1 MSSSRLALTLFGPF
15 EARYNDHPLA
25 FATDKIRAL
34 LAYLVLEPDKPHR
47 RETLAAL
54 LWPDY
59 PDEIALRNLRQAV
72 YRLRQTL
79 QDADPTLPARLL
91 TQTRPTLTL
100 HTDATTTD
108 TARFATLLHDA
119 KTAPD
124 PRPLLEELSNLYR
137 GELLQ
142 GFSLPDA
149 YAFDEWLTIER
160 EVFHQQALDAFT
172 RLLSLQ
178 TDPDAILA
186 TAPHLLAL
194 APWHEETHRQIM
206 RAHLQKGHRTLALAQ
221 YRDLRAILLRDLGV
235 EPSPLTNTLLAQIQT
250 EAPPQKPAA
259 LTSVAPQS
267 PLHHFPTPLT
277 PLIGRKPELDHVTQT
292 LTDPACRLL
301 TLTGP
306 GGMGKTRLAI
316 ETARRLAGNPRFPDG
331 LFFVPLTQIEHG
343 DLLVSTLSQS
353 LDMSFPQNADPRQ
366 EMLSRLKDRQ
376 TLLVLDNFEHL
387 LPARADDPLS
397 PALALLGEI
406 LSAAPGVIALV
417 TSREPLALTGEWT
430 FPLDGLPYK
439 PDQDADSDPLAHPAP
454 QLFIQAARRYRPSF
468 TPAEHPAAILELC
481 RLTGG
486 MPLALEMAAAW
497 MRAYTCE
504 EVVTRIAQSL
514 DFLTNPARDAPARQR
529 SIRAVFSSTW
539 EQLAPEQRQALAAMS
554 VFRGGFTV
562 QAALDVAHT
571 TVLDLAILVE
581 KAFIRRESE
590 VASNGRYEM
599 HELVRQFAAEKL
611 AEMGEEAVRARHADF
626 YLTWLEEQG
635 AALLG
640 GAPHEGLAAIRR
652 ELDNV
657 RQGWGWLMTGNQ
669 HARVVRVAPA
679 WEDFF
684 RLGGLIREGEGVFR
698 RAVEWAEQT
707 DARGEDLAAL
717 LLHLASVLSF
727 EGQSALA
734 HPLTVQALT
743 LANGE
748 RFLTGRAKYILGQW
762 HYFKGDYAQ
771 AIAIRREALALFEQV
786 GARRQEAFTLNGIAH
801 DHWQIGDF
809 ASSRAFYEQA
819 LAIYT
824 QVGDRFGA
832 AQTAGSLGLVH
843 LKQGEFAEAR
853 ACFQAELEMAREM
866 DNPVTMA
873 KALNNLGVAFHDQGR
888 TAEALQMFE
897 EAAEIDRRLGVK
909 LGRAKRLTNMGLMYW
924 KLGVY
929 DRALQM
935 ELEALA
941 IFEELK
947 HQEGLAL
954 NLGNIGL
961 VYWHRGEYATAEGW
975 IRRAL
980 AMDEERGNK
989 EGIARHLSNL
999 GGIYKDQEAFDRAQT
1014 CLELAHE
1021 IQREANLRYPHSE
1034 TLLRLTEVHLARGE
1048 LAQAE
1053 ARRREGLELASAI
1066 KRLDSIFWAGE
1077 LGARLAAARGER
1089 EFARAQ
1095 LEGLL
1100 TEATEEEQLAR
1111 VYFYLWQVT
1120 GEEGFREAA
1129 RERYTALLEEVPK
1142 AEFRKRVETLI
1153 QGHEEAKDEKI

>member
-1 MSSSRLALTLFGPF
+1 MSSPRLALTLFGPF
-15 EARYNDHPLA
+15 EARYNTQPLA

-34 LAYLVLEPDKPHR
+34 LAYLALEPDKPHR
-47 RETLAAL
+47 RETLAGL

-100 HTDATTTD
+100 HADATTTD
-108 TARFATLLHDA
+108 TARFAALLHDA

-124 PRPLLEELSNLYR
+124 QRPLLEALLPLYR

-149 YAFDEWLTIER
+149 YAFDEWLSIER
-160 EVFHQQALDAFT
+160 EVFHQQTLDALT
-172 RLLSLQ
+172 RLLALQ

-186 TAPHLLAL
+186 TAPRLLAL

-206 RAHLQKGHRTLALAQ
+206 RAHLQKGHRALALAQ
-221 YRDLRAILLRDLGV
+221 YQDLRAILLRDLGV
-235 EPSPLTNTLLAQIQT
+235 EPSPLTNTLLTQIQT
-250 EAPPQKPAA
+250 ETPPDTPAQKTPA
-259 LTSVAPQS
+259 
-267 PLHHFPTPLT
+267 LHHFPTPLT
-277 PLIGRKPELDHVTQT
+277 PLIGRKPELDQLTQT

-316 ETARRLAGNPRFPDG
+316 ETARRLAGHPRFPDG

-353 LDMSFPQNADPRQ
+353 LEMSFPQNADPRQ
-366 EMLSRLKDRQ
+366 EMLTRLKDRQ

-387 LPARADDPLS
+387 LPTRADEPLS

-406 LSAAPGVIALV
+406 LSTAPGVIILV

-439 PDQDADSDPLAHPAP
+439 PDQEADSDPLAHPAP

-504 EVVTRIAQSL
+504 EVVARIAQSL

-562 QAALDVAHT
+562 QAALEVAHT

-581 KAFIRRESE
+581 KAFIRRVSE
-590 VASNGRYEM
+590 VSSNGRYEM
-599 HELVRQFAAEKL
+599 HELVRQFAAEKF
-611 AEMGEEAVRARHADF
+611 AELGEEAVRARHADF
-626 YLTWLEEQG
+626 YLMWLEEQG
-635 AALLG
+635 AGLLG
-640 GAPHEGLAAIRR
+640 GAPHEALAAIRR

-657 RQGWGWLMTGNQ
+657 RQGWGWLLAGNE
-669 HARVVRVAPA
+669 HARAVRVAPA
-679 WEDFF
+679 WETFF

-707 DARGEDLAAL
+707 NARGEDLAAL

-734 HPLTVQALT
+734 YPLTVRALA
-743 LANGE
+743 LADRE
-748 RFLTGRAKYILGQW
+748 RFLIGRAKYILGQW
-762 HYFKGDYAQ
+762 HYFKGDYTQ
-771 AIAIRREALALFEQV
+771 AIATRREALALFEQV

-809 ASSRAFYEQA
+809 ASSRAFYQQA

-824 QVGDRFGA
+824 QFGDRFGA

-873 KALNNLGVAFHDQGR
+873 KALNNLGVAFHDQGQ
-888 TAEALQMFE
+888 TVEALQMFE
-897 EAAEIDRRLGVK
+897 EAAEIDRRLGVN

-924 KLGVY
+924 KLGQY
-929 DRALQM
+929 DRALKTEQ
-935 ELEALA
+935 EALA
-941 IFEELK
+941 LLEGLN
-947 HQEGLAL
+947 HQEGIAL

-961 VYWHRGEYATAEGW
+961 VYWHQGEYATAEGW
-975 IRRAL
+975 IRQAL

-999 GGIYKDQEAFDRAQT
+999 GGIYKDQDDFEQART
-1014 CLELAHE
+1014 CLKQAYE
-1021 IQREANLRYPHSE
+1021 IQREANLRYPLSE

-1048 LAQAE
+1048 LARAE
-1053 ARRREGLELASAI
+1053 AYRREGLEIASAI

-1077 LGARLAAARGER
+1077 LDARLAAARGKR
-1089 EFARAQ
+1089 EVARAQ

-1100 TEATEEEQLAR
+1100 MEATEEEQFAR

-1120 GEEGFREAA
+1120 GEEGFRESA
-1129 RERYTALLEEVPK
+1129 RERYAALLEKVPK
-1142 AEFRKRVETLI
+1142 AEFRKRVEALLAP
-1153 QGHEEAKDEKI
+1153 QGL